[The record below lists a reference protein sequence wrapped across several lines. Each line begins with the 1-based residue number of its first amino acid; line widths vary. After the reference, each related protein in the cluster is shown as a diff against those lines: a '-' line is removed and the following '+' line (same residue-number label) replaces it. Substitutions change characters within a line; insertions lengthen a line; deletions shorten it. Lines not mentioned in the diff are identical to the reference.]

1 MQQDWKL
8 VALGGLGGAAI
19 AVVIVVAMAWMG
31 ALPESRERS
40 DARIHEYLMRN
51 PGVIVDMTNKL
62 QADQQASEDAARQAA
77 TDKLGM
83 NAFFDPRVAF
93 ITGPEKAKTTVVEFF
108 DYNCPYCRASLP
120 AVKHFYA
127 THKKDAR
134 FAFIDFP
141 IKGPNSVLAAR
152 AAIASRKQPDKYIAL
167 HFMLMNEEDLV
178 TPDIIFA
185 DAKRAGLDVDRLKK
199 DMMDKSVDAAIAASR
214 GLAAAAKVDGTPAFI
229 INGRMREGAI
239 NDTILGHLVK
249 QHI

>member
-8 VALGGLGGAAI
+8 AALGGLGGAAI
-19 AVVIVVAMAWMG
+19 AVVIVVAMAWTG
-31 ALPESRERS
+31 ALPQSQEES

-51 PGVIVDMTNKL
+51 PGVIVDMSNKL
-62 QADQQASEDAARQAA
+62 QADQQASEDAARQTA
-77 TDKLGM
+77 TDKLGLK
-83 NAFFDPRVAF
+83 AFFDPKVAF
-93 ITGPEKAKTTVVEFF
+93 ITGPANAKTTIVEFF

-127 THKKDAR
+127 THKKDTR

-167 HFMLMNEEDLV
+167 HFMLMNEEDMV

-185 DAKRAGLDVDRLKK
+185 DAKRAGLNVDQLKK
-199 DMMDKSVDAAIAASR
+199 DMMDTSVDADIAASR
-214 GLAAAAKVDGTPAFI
+214 NLASAAKIDGTPAFI

-239 NDTILGHLVK
+239 NDTLLSQLAK